1 MNDKSA
7 AAEPHSLPVGEVLH
21 HRDLVRDMSE
31 TRGEVRVLKWV
42 CGIAFFALL
51 GAMGALYEHQKEL
64 GRNIQK
70 VRENVAMVDE
80 RTIHM
85 GKRLDKF
92 DGRLDGIDSRL
103 ENVENLLRVLVARSA
118 SNP

>member
-1 MNDKSA
+1 MNDKPA
-7 AAEPHSLPVGEVLH
+7 ATEPHSLPAGEA
-21 HRDLVRDMSE
+21 RDRQELVRDVSE

-85 GKRLDKF
+85 GKRLDGF
-92 DGRLDGIDSRL
+92 DSRL
-103 ENVENLLRVLVARSA
+103 ANVEDLLRVLVARTA

>member
-7 AAEPHSLPVGEVLH
+7 AAKPHSPPAGEARNH
-21 HRDLVRDMSE
+21 HELARDIGE

-42 CGIAFFALL
+42 CGVAFFALL
-51 GAMGALYEHQKEL
+51 AAMGALYEHQKEL

-70 VRENVAMVDE
+70 VRENVAMIDE

-92 DGRLDGIDSRL
+92 DSRLDGFDSRL
-103 ENVENLLRVLVARSA
+103 ANVEDLLRVLVARTAPRS
-118 SNP
+118 